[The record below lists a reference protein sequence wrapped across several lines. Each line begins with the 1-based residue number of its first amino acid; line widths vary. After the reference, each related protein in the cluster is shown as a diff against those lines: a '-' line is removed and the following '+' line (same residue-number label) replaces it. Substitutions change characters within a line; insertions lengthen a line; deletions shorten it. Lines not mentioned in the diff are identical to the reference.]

1 MKFVQDHTVD
11 SKAGFAARLPCDRF
25 AALAVVGLDRL
36 DDWCRP
42 EAVAG
47 MLVLDEAQKLVPEKS
62 PLRAEI
68 DKVRASL

>member
-47 MLVLDEAQKLVPEKS
+47 MLVLE
-62 PLRAEI
+62 
-68 DKVRASL
+68 VRSGANSDSRHGTPCSVHA